1 MYRIY
6 IPLTFLFLG
15 LAFYGGSGGSDFVPQ
30 TRAEQPAPDTGP
42 VGDTTTADAATADD
56 DATFTA
62 QPDPQPE
69 PQPEPQPDPQPEPQ
83 PIAESPAPAAP
94 APSAAADPVAIA
106 QAGAEAATA
115 AADGAFTSLAD
126 AGSNQIGFSN
136 DAGAIP
142 TPAPEADPTALLAD
156 VRTVTGDRVNM
167 RSGPGTA
174 YPVLATLE
182 LGTQVA
188 VLEQTSNGWAR
199 IEVAGTFETG
209 WMSLRLLSEPD
220 Q

>member
-69 PQPEPQPDPQPEPQ
+69 PQP
-83 PIAESPAPAAP
+83 IAESPAPAAP

-106 QAGAEAATA
+106 QAVAEAATA

-126 AGSNQIGFSN
+126 ARSNQIGFSN

-199 IEVAGTFETG
+199 IEVAETFETG